1 VSNSL
6 AGRLLVATPKLTD
19 PNFHRTV
26 VFLCM
31 HDENG
36 AFGLVLNR
44 PLEAMSVS
52 DTIPAW
58 SEHVS
63 TPALVFLGGPVEPNS
78 AIALGRSATG
88 AERDGWTCLTG
99 STGLVNL
106 EADPEELMDSLEAVR
121 VFAGYAG
128 WGAGQLEGEIKED
141 GWFVVEAEPADAF
154 TEEPEHLWS
163 AVLKRQRG
171 KLAMFAFAPA
181 DPSVN

>member
-1 VSNSL
+1 VGNSL
-6 AGRLLVATPKLTD
+6 AGRLLVATPKLLD

-26 VFLCM
+26 VFVCM
-31 HDENG
+31 HDEHG

-44 PLEAMSVS
+44 PLEAMKVAE
-52 DTIPAW
+52 TIPVW

-78 AIALGRSATG
+78 AIALGRSRAG
-88 AERDGWTCLTG
+88 LERDGWTRMTG
-99 STGLVNL
+99 TTGLVNL
-106 EADPEELMDSLEAVR
+106 EANPEELMDDLEAVR

-128 WGAGQLEGEIKED
+128 WGAGQIEGEIKED
-141 GWFVVEAEPADAF
+141 AWFVVEAEPGDPF
-154 TEEPEHLWS
+154 TGDPGHLWS

-171 KLAMFAFAPA
+171 KLAMFAFAPS